1 MILPNCTEE
10 CGTRTDTGDKCR
22 RCNPFDGNNIYKSFD
37 DIQSKYQLLY
47 IDPPWSYNKYSNT
60 KIDLGNKNRRIT
72 PYRPMSLE
80 ELKELPIDNISEKN
94 SVLLLWTTGP
104 HNNSALQLI
113 KEWGFDFTTWQ
124 YSWLKRNKNNYT
136 FKRGYGHYTQSNL
149 EVCLLAK
156 KGKGLSVLRH
166 DIPQAYD
173 GPVGEH
179 SEKPDVFRQRS
190 MQMFGDVSKLEGFA
204 RIKAQNWDA
213 VGDDVKLLNKPLE
226 AFPYE

>member
-1 MILPNCTEE
+1 MTFT
-10 CGTRTDTGDKCR
+10 GT
-22 RCNPFDGNNIYKSFD
+22 NIFKSFD
-37 DIQSKYQLLY
+37 EIYSKYQLLY

-80 ELKELPIDNISEKN
+80 ELKKLPIDKISEKD

-104 HNNSALQLI
+104 HNYSALELI
-113 KEWGFDFTTWQ
+113 KSWGFKYTTWQ
-124 YSWLKRNKNNYT
+124 YSWLKRNKNNHA
-136 FKRGYGHYTQSNL
+136 FHRGYGHYTQSNL

-156 KGKGLSVLRH
+156 KGKGLKVLRH

-179 SEKPDVFRQRS
+179 SAKPHVFREKTE
-190 MQMFGDVSKLEGFA
+190 QMFGNVSRLEGFA
-204 RIKAQNWDA
+204 RIKPNSWD
-213 VGDDVKLLNKPLE
+213 VIGNDVKLNDKPLE
-226 AFPYE
+226 AFC